1 MILSQAENKQEFR
14 SPVIAPPLKE
24 PEEFDP
30 IELLEMA
37 MKKFRL
43 KIWQFAMIFGLDQ
56 DTIYKWR
63 SGKDKPGRLARIRA
77 ATLLKEWNLN

>member
-14 SPVIAPPLKE
+14 SPVIGPPLEE

-30 IELLEMA
+30 IKLLEMA

-43 KIWQFAMIFGLDQ
+43 KVYEFAIVFGLEQ

-77 ATLLKEWNLN
+77 ATLKKEWGLN